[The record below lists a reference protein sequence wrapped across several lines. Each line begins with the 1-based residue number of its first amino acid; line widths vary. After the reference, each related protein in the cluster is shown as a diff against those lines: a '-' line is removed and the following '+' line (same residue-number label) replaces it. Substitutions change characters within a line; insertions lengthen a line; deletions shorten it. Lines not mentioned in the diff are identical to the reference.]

1 MIIEKICVVNFRKI
15 SKLVEMD
22 LNYETLIVGKN
33 NTAKTS
39 IFEVVNKFLTKG
51 GSFRFEDFNY
61 SLVTKKNLL
70 SIYNRYQ
77 EALEEQKA
85 DIINEFPFIELDI
98 HINIDS
104 TANLARIRDLIYEF
118 DNNQHIIIKCIYS
131 LNNINK
137 LISDFDKYNE
147 KLDKEKLLTFYEFF
161 KRNFK
166 NYFSKR
172 YYSTKNETEY
182 LNELSDSFIYSLFN
196 IHTISA
202 QRDVDDTSDKEKLT
216 LSNAIWKFYE
226 KKMKQ
231 ESLDIDNEDIFKE
244 AISDIKDE
252 LNRNYNSYFET
263 LVSNLNSKVVNDD
276 KQRKVEIVSDFDIE
290 NILKKNSKIR
300 YSIDGELSVSESYN
314 GLGYSNLLYIFIQIE
329 AYKYELLSNDAP
341 FNILFV
347 EEPESHLHP
356 QMQSVF
362 LKKISDA
369 LPDTEDVYKIITTH
383 SSYILQSA
391 NIESIRYFL
400 NDDNNLEI
408 KSLSTFIKNNN
419 YSNLKE
425 IIQKYFTINT
435 CDMFFADKV
444 ILIEG
449 TAERILMPTFFK
461 ILDNE
466 SDNKICTQHIT
477 IFEVGGTYAYIF
489 QDLLRFLSIKN
500 LTITDIDS
508 VTGRYNNSVVCDIS
522 GEPIENTKKTPFL
535 IKTINGN
542 ITNWF
547 VPKKTPLFIKNI
559 VENYIPLEERLK
571 KNIIISESGN
581 KEYTTNLNSLIT
593 FQLPLHGE
601 KKWGRTLEEQLII
614 ENSQWIKEN
623 LPNLKSLQ
631 SAIKSAKNSDGKKLH
646 LTYENITKEQ
656 LEQYH
661 YEIVKEIEK
670 SDFSIELSTMSGW
683 KIPTYIKEGLEWL
696 KN

>member
-1 MIIEKICVVNFRKI
+1 M
-15 SKLVEMD
+15 VEMD

-61 SLVTKKNLL
+61 SLITEKKLIGL
-70 SIYNRYQ
+70 YKMYQ
-77 EALEEQKA
+77 GTSEEQNTN
-85 DIINEFPFIELDI
+85 IINEFPFIELDI
-98 HINIDS
+98 YISIDS
-104 TANLARIRDLIYEF
+104 NTNLARIRDLIYEF

-131 LNNINK
+131 LNSISK
-137 LISDFDKYNE
+137 LISDFNKYNE

-166 NYFSKR
+166 NYFSKK
-172 YYSTKNETEY
+172 YYSTKNGTEY
-182 LNELSDSFIYSLFN
+182 LNELSDNFIYSLFN

-244 AISDIKDE
+244 AISDIKNE
-252 LNRNYNSYFET
+252 LNKNYNSYFES
-263 LVSNLNSKVVNDD
+263 LVSNLNSKIVNDD

-341 FNILFV
+341 FNILFI

-391 NIESIRYFL
+391 SIESIRYFL
-400 NDDNNLEI
+400 NNDNNLEI
-408 KSLSTFIKNNN
+408 KSLSTFIKSNN

-449 TAERILMPTFFK
+449 VAERILMPTFFK
-461 ILDNE
+461 LLDNE

-508 VTGRYNNSVVCDIS
+508 VAGRYNSSVVCDIS
-522 GEPIENTKKTPFL
+522 REPSENTKDTPFL
-535 IKTINGN
+535 VKTINGN

-547 VPKKTPLFIKNI
+547 VPKKTPLFVKNI
-559 VENYIPLEERLK
+559 IENYIPLEERLK
-571 KNIIISESGN
+571 KDFNVRDYGN
-581 KEYTTNLNSLIT
+581 KE
-593 FQLPLHGE
+593 
-601 KKWGRTLEEQLII
+601 
-614 ENSQWIKEN
+614 
-623 LPNLKSLQ
+623 
-631 SAIKSAKNSDGKKLH
+631 
-646 LTYENITKEQ
+646 
-656 LEQYH
+656 
-661 YEIVKEIEK
+661 
-670 SDFSIELSTMSGW
+670 
-683 KIPTYIKEGLEWL
+683 
-696 KN
+696 

>member
-1 MIIEKICVVNFRKI
+1 MIIEKICVENFRKI
-15 SKLVEMD
+15 SKMVEMD

-61 SLVTKKNLL
+61 SLITEKKLIGL
-70 SIYNRYQ
+70 YKMYQ
-77 EALEEQKA
+77 DTSEEQNTI
-85 DIINEFPFIELDI
+85 IINEFPFIELDI
-98 HINIDS
+98 YISIDS
-104 TANLARIRDLIYEF
+104 NTNLARIRDLIYEF

-131 LNNINK
+131 LNSVSK
-137 LISDFDKYNE
+137 LISDFNKYNE

-166 NYFSKR
+166 NYFSKK
-172 YYSTKNETEY
+172 YYSTKNGTEY
-182 LNELSDSFIYSLFN
+182 LNELSDNFIYSLFN

-244 AISDIKDE
+244 AISDIKNE
-252 LNRNYNSYFET
+252 LNKNYNSYFES
-263 LVSNLNSKVVNDD
+263 LVSNLNSKIVNDD

-290 NILKKNSKIR
+290 TILKKNSKIR

-341 FNILFV
+341 FNILFI

-400 NDDNNLEI
+400 NNDNNLEI
-408 KSLSTFIKNNN
+408 KSLSTFIKSNN

-449 TAERILMPTFFK
+449 VAERILMPTFFK
-461 ILDNE
+461 LLDNE

-508 VTGRYNNSVVCDIS
+508 VAGRYNSSVVCDIS
-522 GEPIENTKKTPFL
+522 REPSENTKDTPFL
-535 IKTINGN
+535 VKTINGN

-547 VPKKTPLFIKNI
+547 VPQKTPLFVKNI
-559 VENYIPLEERLK
+559 IENYIPLEERLK
-571 KNIIISESGN
+571 KDIIVRDDGN
-581 KEYTTNLNSLIT
+581 EEYTTNSNSLIT

-601 KKWGRTLEEQLII
+601 KKWGRTFEEQLII

-623 LPNLKSLQ
+623 ISNLKTLQ
-631 SAIKSAKNSDGKKLH
+631 SAIKSAKNPDGISLN
-646 LTYENITKEQ
+646 LTPEDITIEQ

-661 YEIVKEIEK
+661 YEFVKEIEK
-670 SDFSIELSTMSGW
+670 SDFAIELSAISGW

>member
-1 MIIEKICVVNFRKI
+1 MIIEKICVANFRKI
-15 SKLVEMD
+15 SKFVEMD

-39 IFEVVNKFLTKG
+39 IFEVVNKFLIKG
-51 GSFRFEDFNY
+51 GNFRFEDFNY
-61 SLVTKKNLL
+61 SLITEQNLIDLYKKYHSTSEEKRIEVT
-70 SIYNRYQ
+70 
-77 EALEEQKA
+77 
-85 DIINEFPFIELDI
+85 NEFPYIELDV
-98 HINIDS
+98 HINIDE
-104 TANLARIRDLIYEF
+104 TANLAKIRDLIYEF

-131 LNNINK
+131 LNNINT
-137 LISDFDKYNE
+137 LIFDFDKYNE
-147 KLDKEKLLTFYEFF
+147 KLYKEKQLSFFEFF

-166 NYFSKR
+166 NYFSRK
-172 YYSTKNETEY
+172 YYSTKTGSEY
-182 LNELSDSFIYSLFN
+182 LNELSDNFIYSLFN

-202 QRDVDDTSDKEKLT
+202 QRDVDDISDKEKLT

-244 AISDIKDE
+244 AISDIKKE
-252 LNRNYNSYFET
+252 LNKNYNSYFDT
-263 LVSNLNSKVVNDD
+263 LVNNLNSNVVNDD
-276 KQRKVEIVSDFDIE
+276 KKRKVEIVSDFDIE

-341 FNILFV
+341 FNILFI

-362 LKKISDA
+362 LRKISDA

-400 NDDNNLEI
+400 SNDSNLEI
-408 KSLSTFIKNNN
+408 KSLSTFMKKDN
-419 YSNLKE
+419 YSQLKE

-444 ILIEG
+444 ILVEG
-449 TAERILMPTFFK
+449 TAERLLMPSFFK

-466 SDNKICTQHIT
+466 SDTKISTQHIT

-508 VTGRYNNSVVCDIS
+508 VTGRYNNSVSCDIS
-522 GEPIENTKKTPFL
+522 REPVENTEETPYS

-547 VPKKTPLFIKNI
+547 VPKITPLFVKDI
-559 VENYIPLEERLK
+559 VENYATLEERLK
-571 KNIIISESGN
+571 KEFIVDSEEYIIDS
-581 KEYTTNLNSLIT
+581 NSLIT
-593 FQLPLHGE
+593 FQLPIKEE

-614 ENSQWIKEN
+614 ENSTWIKEN
-623 LPNLKSLQ
+623 IENLKSLQ
-631 SAIKSAKNSDGKKLH
+631 SAIKSAKNIDGNNLN
-646 LTYENITKEQ
+646 LTYENITKEE
-656 LEQYH
+656 LEEYH

-670 SDFSIELSTMSGW
+670 TDFSIELSIINGW
-683 KIPTYIKEGLEWL
+683 KIPTYIREGLEWL

>member
-61 SLVTKKNLL
+61 SLVTKKNLM

-166 NYFSKR
+166 NYFSKK

-231 ESLDIDNEDIFKE
+231 ESLDIDNEDIFKK
-244 AISDIKDE
+244 AISDIKYE

-631 SAIKSAKNSDGKKLH
+631 SSIKSAKNSDGKKLH

>member
-1 MIIEKICVVNFRKI
+1 MIIEKICVANFRKI

-51 GSFRFEDFNY
+51 GNFRFEDFNY
-61 SLVTKKNLL
+61 SLVTEKNIMRL
-70 SIYNRYQ
+70 YERYQ
-77 EALEEQKA
+77 ETLEEQS
-85 DIINEFPFIELDI
+85 DNIINEFPFIELDI

-137 LISDFDKYNE
+137 LISDFNKYNE

-166 NYFSKR
+166 NYFSKK
-172 YYSTKNETEY
+172 YYSTKNENEY
-182 LNELSDSFIYSLFN
+182 LNELSDGFIYSLFN

-252 LNRNYNSYFET
+252 LNKNYNSYFET

-276 KQRKVEIVSDFDIE
+276 QQRKVEIVSDFDIE

-341 FNILFV
+341 FNILFI

-369 LPDTEDVYKIITTH
+369 LPNTEDVYKIITTH

-391 NIESIRYFL
+391 SIESIRYFL
-400 NDDNNLEI
+400 SNDDGLEI
-408 KSLSTFIKNNN
+408 RSLSAFMKKDN
-419 YSNLKE
+419 YSDLKE

-449 TAERILMPTFFK
+449 TAERLLMPTFFK
-461 ILDNE
+461 ILDDE
-466 SDNKICTQHIT
+466 SNTKISTQHIT

-522 GEPIENTKKTPFL
+522 GEPIENTIETPFL

-547 VPKKTPLFIKNI
+547 VPKVTPLFVKDI
-559 VENYIPLEERLK
+559 VKDYIPLEQRLK
-571 KNIIISESGN
+571 REIISESEN
-581 KEYTTNLNSLIT
+581 IIDYNSLIT
-593 FQLPLHGE
+593 FQLPIKE
-601 KKWGRTLEEQLII
+601 AKKWGRTLEEQLII
-614 ENSQWIKEN
+614 ENSAWIKEN
-623 LPNLKSLQ
+623 ISSLKSLH
-631 SAIKSAKNSDGKKLH
+631 SAIKSAKNTDGSNLN
-646 LTYENITKEQ
+646 LIPEDITKEQ

-670 SDFSIELSTMSGW
+670 SEFSIELSTINGW
-683 KIPTYIKEGLEWL
+683 EIPTYIKEGLEWL

>member
-1 MIIEKICVVNFRKI
+1 MIIEKICVENFRKI
-15 SKLVEMD
+15 SKMVEMD

-61 SLVTKKNLL
+61 SLVTEKKLMSL
-70 SIYNRYQ
+70 YKRYQ
-77 EALEEQKA
+77 EALEERKS

-98 HINIDS
+98 HISIDS

-131 LNNINK
+131 LNSINK
-137 LISDFDKYNE
+137 LISDFDKYNQ

-166 NYFSKR
+166 NYFSKK
-172 YYSTKNETEY
+172 YYSTKKETEY
-182 LNELSDSFIYSLFN
+182 LNELSDNFIYSLFN

-252 LNRNYNSYFET
+252 LNKNYNSYFET

-341 FNILFV
+341 FNILFI

-400 NDDNNLEI
+400 NNDNDLEI
-408 KSLSTFIKNNN
+408 KSLSTFIKSNN

-449 TAERILMPTFFK
+449 IAERILMPTFFK

-466 SDNKICTQHIT
+466 SDNKIGTQHIT
-477 IFEVGGTYAYIF
+477 VFEVGGTYAYIF

-522 GEPIENTKKTPFL
+522 RESTENTKDTPFL

-559 VENYIPLEERLK
+559 IENYIPLKERLK
-571 KNIIISESGN
+571 KEIIVRDDGSE
-581 KEYTTNLNSLIT
+581 EYTINSNSLIT
-593 FQLPLHGE
+593 FQLPLNDE

-614 ENSQWIKEN
+614 ENSQWIKDN
-623 LPNLKSLQ
+623 LLNLKSLQ
-631 SAIKSAKNSDGKKLH
+631 SAIKSAKNTDGSNLN
-646 LTYENITKEQ
+646 LIPEDITKEQ

-661 YEIVKEIEK
+661 YEFVKEIEK
-670 SDFSIELSTMSGW
+670 SDFAIELSTISGW

>member
-1 MIIEKICVVNFRKI
+1 MKILKYKKDKQNIYKVATNKGEY
-15 SKLVEMD
+15 KLYD
-22 LNYETLIVGKN
+22 
-33 NTAKTS
+33 
-39 IFEVVNKFLTKG
+39 
-51 GSFRFEDFNY
+51 D
-61 SLVTKKNLL
+61 
-70 SIYNRYQ
+70 
-77 EALEEQKA
+77 
-85 DIINEFPFIELDI
+85 
-98 HINIDS
+98 
-104 TANLARIRDLIYEF
+104 
-118 DNNQHIIIKCIYS
+118 IIIKNE
-131 LNNINK
+131 LLLK
-137 LISDFDKYNE
+137 KEISDKKWQE
-147 KLDKEKLLTFYEFF
+147 IIKE
-161 KRNFK
+161 N
-166 NYFSKR
+166 
-172 YYSTKNETEY
+172 
-182 LNELSDSFIYSLFN
+182 NELKAYYDALKS
-196 IHTISA
+196 IS
-202 QRDVDDTSDKEKLT
+202 
-216 LSNAIWKFYE
+216 I
-226 KKMKQ
+226 KMRT
-231 ESLDIDNEDIFKE
+231 ECE
-244 AISDIKDE
+244 
-252 LNRNYNSYFET
+252 
-263 LVSNLNSKVVNDD
+263 
-276 KQRKVEIVSDFDIE
+276 IE

-522 GEPIENTKKTPFL
+522 GEPIKNTKKTPFL

>member
-61 SLVTKKNLL
+61 SLVTKKNLM

-131 LNNINK
+131 LSNINK
-137 LISDFDKYNE
+137 LISDFEKYNE

-166 NYFSKR
+166 NYFSKK

-290 NILKKNSKIR
+290 NILKKNSKVR

-522 GEPIENTKKTPFL
+522 GEPIKNTKKTPFL

-559 VENYIPLEERLK
+559 VENYISLEERLK
-571 KNIIISESGN
+571 KNIISESGN

>member
-1 MIIEKICVVNFRKI
+1 MIIEKICVANFRKI
-15 SKLVEMD
+15 SKFVEMD

-39 IFEVVNKFLTKG
+39 IFEVVNKFLIKG
-51 GSFRFEDFNY
+51 GNFRFEDFNY
-61 SLVTKKNLL
+61 SLITEQNLIDLYKKYHITSEEKRIEVT
-70 SIYNRYQ
+70 
-77 EALEEQKA
+77 
-85 DIINEFPFIELDI
+85 NEFPYIELDV
-98 HINIDS
+98 HINIDE
-104 TANLARIRDLIYEF
+104 TANLAKIRDLIYEF

-131 LNNINK
+131 LNNINT
-137 LISDFDKYNE
+137 LIFDFDKYNE
-147 KLDKEKLLTFYEFF
+147 KLDKEKQLSFFEFF

-166 NYFSKR
+166 NYFSRK
-172 YYSTKNETEY
+172 YYSTKTGSEY
-182 LNELSDSFIYSLFN
+182 LNELSDNFIYSLFN

-202 QRDVDDTSDKEKLT
+202 QRDVDDISDKEKLT

-244 AISDIKDE
+244 AISDIKKE
-252 LNRNYNSYFET
+252 LNKNYNSYFDT
-263 LVSNLNSKVVNDD
+263 LVNNLNSNVVNDD
-276 KQRKVEIVSDFDIE
+276 KKRKVEIVSDFDIE

-341 FNILFV
+341 FNILFI

-362 LKKISDA
+362 LRKISDA

-400 NDDNNLEI
+400 SNDSNLEI
-408 KSLSTFIKNNN
+408 KSLSTFMKKDN
-419 YSNLKE
+419 YSQLKE

-444 ILIEG
+444 ILVEG
-449 TAERILMPTFFK
+449 TAERLLMPSFFK

-466 SDNKICTQHIT
+466 SDTKISTQHIT

-508 VTGRYNNSVVCDIS
+508 VTGRYNNSVSCDIS
-522 GEPIENTKKTPFL
+522 REPVENTEETPYS

-547 VPKKTPLFIKNI
+547 VPKITPLFVKDI
-559 VENYIPLEERLK
+559 VENYATLEERLK
-571 KNIIISESGN
+571 KEFIVDSEEYIIDS
-581 KEYTTNLNSLIT
+581 NSLIT
-593 FQLPLHGE
+593 FQLPIKEE

-614 ENSQWIKEN
+614 ENSTWIKEN
-623 LPNLKSLQ
+623 IENLKSLQ
-631 SAIKSAKNSDGKKLH
+631 SAIKSAKNIDGNNLN
-646 LTYENITKEQ
+646 LTYENITKEE
-656 LEQYH
+656 LEEYH

-670 SDFSIELSTMSGW
+670 TDFSIELSIINGW
-683 KIPTYIKEGLEWL
+683 KIPTYIREGLEWL

>member
-1 MIIEKICVVNFRKI
+1 MIIEKICVENFRKI

-51 GSFRFEDFNY
+51 GNFRFEDFNY
-61 SLVTKKNLL
+61 SLVTEKNIMKL
-70 SIYNRYQ
+70 YRRYQ
-77 EALEEQKA
+77 ETLEEQNTN
-85 DIINEFPFIELDI
+85 IINEFPFIELDI

-104 TANLARIRDLIYEF
+104 TTNLARIRDLIYEF

-137 LISDFDKYNE
+137 LISDFNKYNE
-147 KLDKEKLLTFYEFF
+147 KLDKEKLLTFYEFL

-166 NYFSKR
+166 NYFSKK
-172 YYSTKNETEY
+172 YYSTKNEKEY
-182 LNELSDSFIYSLFN
+182 LNELSDSFVYSLFN

-231 ESLDIDNEDIFKE
+231 ESLEIDNEDIFKG

-252 LNRNYNSYFET
+252 LNKNYNSYFET
-263 LVSNLNSKVVNDD
+263 LVSNLNSKIVNDD

-290 NILKKNSKIR
+290 NILKKNSKIK

-341 FNILFV
+341 FNILFI

-362 LKKISDA
+362 LKKISEA
-369 LPDTEDVYKIITTH
+369 LTDTEDVYKIITTH

-391 NIESIRYFL
+391 TIESIRYFL
-400 NDDNNLEI
+400 SNDDGLEI
-408 KSLSTFIKNNN
+408 RSLSTFMQKDN

-435 CDMFFADKV
+435 CDMFFTDKV
-444 ILIEG
+444 ILVEG
-449 TAERILMPTFFK
+449 TAERLLMPTFFK
-461 ILDNE
+461 ILDDE
-466 SDNKICTQHIT
+466 SDTKISIQHIA

-500 LTITDIDS
+500 LTITDIDA
-508 VTGRYNNSVVCDIS
+508 VTGRYNESIVCDIS
-522 GEPIENTKKTPFL
+522 NEPNENTEETPFL

-559 VENYIPLEERLK
+559 VESYTPLEERLK
-571 KNIIISESGN
+571 KEIFIKDNGDE
-581 KEYTTNLNSLIT
+581 EYTINSNSLIT
-593 FQLPLHGE
+593 FQLPLNYE
-601 KKWGRTLEEQLII
+601 KRWGRTLEEQLII
-614 ENSQWIKEN
+614 ENSAWIKEN
-623 LPNLKSLQ
+623 ISNLNSLQ
-631 SAIKSAKNSDGKKLH
+631 IAIKSAKNTDGIHLN

-661 YEIVKEIEK
+661 YEIVKELDK
-670 SDFSIELSTMSGW
+670 SEFSIELSTITGW